1 MRRLPPMNALRVFE
15 AAARNESFAQAAEEL
30 FITASAVSHQ
40 IKSLESYLGLSLFRR
55 NKRKVELSAAGTQYL
70 QSIRAA
76 LDEIEAAT
84 YRLTSNPE
92 RDTVTISVAPNFL
105 IRWLMPRMNR
115 FQALFPDVELQISA
129 SSGLIDF
136 SKQNTDMAVYYGN
149 GEWHDIEA
157 HFLRHV
163 LLVPVCSPGLLKGK
177 KRLDHPEDLKR
188 HTLIHVGKRQHEWP
202 EWLQLAGVEYTGF
215 SRGLQLSSSQLA
227 TGAAQ
232 EGLGV
237 ALADSTL
244 TSREIEQGRL
254 IMPFDIKLDTHK
266 SFYLV
271 YQKHRPLSH
280 AMKVFKDWMIEE
292 MQPNFSID

>member
-15 AAARNESFAQAAEEL
+15 AAARNESFAAAAEEL
-30 FITASAVSHQ
+30 FLTASAVSHQ
-40 IKSLESYLGLSLFRR
+40 IKSLETYLGLSLFRR
-55 NKRKVELSAAGTQYL
+55 DKRKVELTAAGSQYL
-70 QSIRAA
+70 QSVRGA

-84 YRLTSNPE
+84 YRLTANPE

-105 IRWLMPRMNR
+105 IRWLMPRMTR
-115 FQALFPDVELQISA
+115 FQALYPDVELQISA

-136 SKQNTDMAVYYGN
+136 NKQNTDMAVYFGH
-149 GEWHDIEA
+149 GDWHDIEV
-157 HFLRHV
+157 HFLRNV
-163 LLVPVCSPGLLKGK
+163 WLVPVCSPELLKG
-177 KRLDHPEDLKR
+177 RHPLNEPADLR
-188 HTLIHVGKRQHEWP
+188 HHTLIHVSKRAYEWP
-202 EWLQLAGVEYTGF
+202 EWLQLAGVEYKGF

-232 EGLGV
+232 ESLGV

-244 TSREIEQGRL
+244 TSREIEQGKL

-271 YQKHRPLSH
+271 YQKQRPLSYG
-280 AMKVFKDWMIEE
+280 MKVFKDWMISE
-292 MQPNFSID
+292 MQSGL